1 MPSFTHEAISTER
14 GVLARRRL
22 PVVLAFAML
31 LVASLASRTAAKPR
45 GKRRPTFS
53 EGSAAGQPGPGCR
66 PGHHVLTYHGGD
78 LVTHVAVFVLF
89 WGPEWQSDPEHQ
101 VSAAALR
108 TLFQSLSA
116 SPYGCS
122 WQEWELPGNPIGAGS
137 YLGDEIIP
145 AEPVAAGQE
154 LSDADIQARI
164 VTEVNAQRAPAA
176 TDDTFYV
183 VVPPKGVPVLAGG
196 ETGCGG
202 TNFVFCGY
210 HDSFAHAG
218 KRFRYA
224 VLPYPC
230 TQGGGT
236 CFVDTQE
243 DPARALEA
251 VGSHELAETVT
262 DPDSPPV
269 ANGGWFDDRSGFEN
283 ADLCESDACL
293 ADLAVGTDT
302 FTVNS
307 LWSNLA
313 KGCVASA
320 PCAPPPVECT
330 DPAPGTCV
338 ANSKAAQACS
348 FEWLVDPNLT
358 TGKNGTPGSTVS
370 CADGQQFCDIDGS
383 PNGACTFRVAVCL
396 NNVDPR
402 LPCTPSS
409 VSGVQLSNK
418 LATSSDPTDQA
429 NAVALLN
436 ALSGIDPGSTGS
448 VSGGSV
454 SFTPAASTHNACSGY
469 IDIVVP
475 VRARASGAATG
486 TRVLG
491 LTAQTAAGSVKESLK
506 LLCQPTFP

>member
-1 MPSFTHEAISTER
+1 MRSIARETAGAGPDG
-14 GVLARRRL
+14 GVRRRGPRVRAL
-22 PVVLAFAML
+22 AVLLA
-31 LVASLASRTAAKPR
+31 ASLVTTAAAAPR
-45 GKRRPTFS
+45 GKRRPTS
-53 EGSAAGQPGPGCR
+53 TTGSTAAQPGGACH

-89 WGPEWQSDPEHQ
+89 WGPEWQTDPEHQ
-101 VSAAALR
+101 ASAGALR
-108 TLFQSLSA
+108 ALFQKLSA

-122 WQEWELPGNPIGAGS
+122 WQEWELPGKPIGAGS

-145 AEPVAAGQE
+145 TDPVPAGLQ
-154 LSDADIQARI
+154 LSDADIQARV

-183 VVPPKGVPVLAGG
+183 VVPPKGVPVLAGT

-210 HDSFAHAG
+210 HDSFTNAG
-218 KRFRYA
+218 TRFRYA

-230 TQGGGT
+230 SQGGGT
-236 CFVDTQE
+236 CFVDAQQ
-243 DPARALEA
+243 DPGRALEA

-293 ADLAVGTDT
+293 ADLTVGPDT

-330 DPAPGTCV
+330 DPAPGICV
-338 ANSKAAQACS
+338 ANTKAPEGCA
-348 FEWLVDPNLT
+348 FEWLIDPNLT
-358 TGKNGTPGSTVS
+358 IDQTGLPDETVS
-370 CADGQQFCDIDGS
+370 CADGQPFCDADGS
-383 PNGACTFRVAVCL
+383 PNGVCTFRVAVCL
-396 NNVDPR
+396 NSVDPR
-402 LPCTPSS
+402 LTCTPSS
-409 VSGVQLSNK
+409 VSGVQLSRK
-418 LATSSDPTDQA
+418 LANSTDPTDRT
-429 NAVALLN
+429 NATALLN
-436 ALSGIDPGSTGS
+436 ALAGIDPGSSGS

-454 SFTPAASTHNACSGY
+454 SFTPAVATHNACSGY
-469 IDIVVP
+469 IDVVVP
-475 VRARASGAATG
+475 VRTRGSGVGMG

-491 LTAQTAAGSVKESLK
+491 LAAQTAVGSVKESLK